1 MPRLH
6 SLMLH
11 QKVVSRGLSDKFQS
25 REGKGKVGAPEE
37 GDAALP
43 MQLLQLPSLRM
54 SNISIMV
61 PTAVLPLSWLQLS
74 GVLSSV
80 LETGPPVSYEAR
92 PCDAKKR
99 RPPHGVLP

>member
-1 MPRLH
+1 M
-6 SLMLH
+6 
-11 QKVVSRGLSDKFQS
+11 
-25 REGKGKVGAPEE
+25 
-37 GDAALP
+37 P
-43 MQLLQLPSLRM
+43 MQLLQLPSLRV

-80 LETGPPVSYEAR
+80 LETGPAEGLKGDPVSYEAR

-99 RPPHGVLP
+99 RPPHGVLL